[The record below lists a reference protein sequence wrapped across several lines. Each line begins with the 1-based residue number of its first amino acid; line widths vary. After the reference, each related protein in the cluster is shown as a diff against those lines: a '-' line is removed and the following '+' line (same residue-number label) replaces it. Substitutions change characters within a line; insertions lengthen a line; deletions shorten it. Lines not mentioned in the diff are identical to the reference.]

1 MFDVS
6 SATMGVEGLSPDA
19 IRKRQNDAAYE
30 ATEVLFAAIVRRHL
44 LETFGS
50 THQLES
56 ISKVMNKDRPDD
68 KKFQQTV

>member
-19 IRKRQNDAAYE
+19 IQNDAAYE
-30 ATEVLFAAIVRRHL
+30 ATEVLFAGIVRRNL